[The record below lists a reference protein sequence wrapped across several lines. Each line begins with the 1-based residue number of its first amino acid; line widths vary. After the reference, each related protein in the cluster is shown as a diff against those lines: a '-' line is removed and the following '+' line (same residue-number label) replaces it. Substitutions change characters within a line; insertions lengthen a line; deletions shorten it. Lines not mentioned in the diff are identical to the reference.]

1 MKPASQAADAAPPEN
16 REEEGRS
23 AHMQPIL
30 GGCKNYVNLKTLTI
44 IKHYFM
50 LDYAGLEAL
59 AAVVREGSF
68 ERAARRLHVTPSAVS
83 QRVKQLEERAG
94 QVLVQ
99 RGTPC
104 TGTEAGRRLCLHLEQ
119 VALLENELRRAHPAL
134 VPDAHAPAP
143 TVRLAVND
151 DSLSTWFMDAMAAF
165 AEGGNEQ
172 LDVRIDDQEHTAQR
186 LREGEVIAAVTATAG
201 AIAGCNTWPLG
212 SMHYVAAASPAF
224 VRRHFGPDAGGVTP
238 DTIAQAPMMVYSRN
252 DRLQDQWLQRQ
263 GLGSRR
269 HPPRHFLP
277 SNQGFLRSCEMG
289 IGWGMHPTVL
299 IERQLAD
306 GTLVEM
312 LPGTGMDVALYWA
325 HPRSAQAGLERLTQ
339 CVMAA
344 AHDWLD
350 TGRGPRRAGASRK
363 PGKK

>member
-1 MKPASQAADAAPPEN
+1 M
-16 REEEGRS
+16 R
-23 AHMQPIL
+23 PIL
-30 GGCKNYVNLKTLTI
+30 GRHPSYVNLNHLTI
-44 IKHYFM
+44 IKHHFM
-50 LDYAGLEAL
+50 LDYPGLEAL

-134 VPDAHAPAP
+134 VPEAHAPAP
-143 TVRLAVND
+143 TLKLAVND

-165 AEGGNEQ
+165 TAGGNEL

-186 LREGEVIAAVTATAG
+186 LREGDVIAAVTATAG
-201 AIAGCNTWPLG
+201 TIAGCNTWPLG
-212 SMHYVAAASPAF
+212 AMHYVAAASPDF
-224 VRRHFGPDAGGVTP
+224 VRRHFGKSADGVTAEAM
-238 DTIAQAPMMVYSRN
+238 AQAPMMVYSRK

-306 GTLVEM
+306 GALVEM

-344 AHDWLD
+344 AGDWLG
-350 TGRGPRRAGASRK
+350 TGRGQRRAGAARK
-363 PGKK
+363 PLKK